1 MVLTKSELIA
11 SLQNEVRI
19 LLHLAGK
26 VDRTKLDYRPA
37 PKQRSMV
44 ELVRY
49 VSMMGP
55 TIIRYILAET
65 PSFDIWTEAEEA
77 SKARDFDQAVAAIA
91 AQKDLYATLLADVSE
106 AGFRSEVND
115 FEGNKTSLGAFIVN
129 LVLCGSAAYRT
140 QLFLYLKASGREE
153 LGSSNL
159 WSGVDQP
166 PA

>member
-1 MVLTKSELIA
+1 M
-11 SLQNEVRI
+11 
-19 LLHLAGK
+19 
-26 VDRTKLDYRPA
+26 
-37 PKQRSMV
+37 
-44 ELVRY
+44 
-49 VSMMGP
+49 
-55 TIIRYILAET
+55 
-65 PSFDIWTEAEEA
+65 
-77 SKARDFDQAVAAIA
+77 
-91 AQKDLYATLLADVSE
+91 SE